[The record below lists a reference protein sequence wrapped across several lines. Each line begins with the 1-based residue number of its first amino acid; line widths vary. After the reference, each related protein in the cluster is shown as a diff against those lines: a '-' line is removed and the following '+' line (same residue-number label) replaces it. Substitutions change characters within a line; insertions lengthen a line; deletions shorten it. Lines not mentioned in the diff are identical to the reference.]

1 MTNKEKYQR
10 TFSTLHASPDI
21 LTEVKE
27 MKTNHKVYIGKLAAV
42 CVAAVMVLALA
53 GGAYAADVGGFRQTV
68 QIWLHGGQTDAVFES
83 NGNGEYTLT
92 YTDEDGVEHQSGG
105 GGVEIDQFGRE
116 RPLTAEEMLEEF
128 DGSSPDIEFRD
139 DGTVWLYF
147 REQKID
153 LTDQFDA
160 DGFCYYKL
168 NDGERDMYLTIKNG
182 HGWAIDYD
190 GFTTPKSS
198 FED

>member
-53 GGAYAADVGGFRQTV
+53 SVAYAADLGGIRQTV
-68 QIWLHGGQTDAVFES
+68 QIWLRGEQVDVVMEA
-83 NGNGEYTLT
+83 GNGEYTL
-92 YTDEDGVEHQSGG
+92 YREDENGELQEFAGG
-105 GGVEIDQFGRE
+105 GGVEIDQFGNE
-116 RPLTAEEMLEEF
+116 RPLTADELLEEF

-147 REQKID
+147 REQKMD

-182 HGWAIDYD
+182 HGMAIDYD

>member
-10 TFSTLHASPDI
+10 TFSTLHASADI

-27 MKTNHKVYIGKLAAV
+27 MKANHKLYISKLAAV
-42 CVAAVMVLALA
+42 CAAAVMVLALA
-53 GGAYAADVGGFRQTV
+53 SAAYAADVGGIRQTV
-68 QIWLHGGQTDAVFES
+68 KIWLRGAQTDAVFES
-83 NGNGEYTLT
+83 DGNGRYTLT
-92 YTDEDGVEHQSGG
+92 YTGEDGVERSGG
-105 GGVEIDQFGRE
+105 GGGVAIDQFGRE
-116 RPLTAEEMLEEF
+116 RPLTAEELLEEL
-128 DGSSPDIEFRD
+128 DCDSPEVEFKDNGTTLLYYRDQVIDITE
-139 DGTVWLYF
+139 
-147 REQKID
+147 
-153 LTDQFDA
+153 QFDA

-182 HGWAIDYD
+182 HGMAIDYD

>member
-53 GGAYAADVGGFRQTV
+53 SAAYAADVGGIQRTV
-68 QIWLHGGQTDAVFES
+68 QLWLRGEPIDAVFES

-92 YTDEDGVEHQSGG
+92 YTDEDGVEHVTQGG
-105 GGVEIDQFGRE
+105 GLVLHHGHE
-116 RPLTAEEMLEEF
+116 RPMTTEELLEEANRF
-128 DGSSPDIEFRD
+128 PEVEVDFRD
-139 DGTVWLYF
+139 DGTTLMYF
-147 REQKID
+147 QDQVID
-153 LTDQFDA
+153 ITDQFDE

-168 NDGERDMYLTIKNG
+168 NDGEQDLYVTIKYQ

>member
-53 GGAYAADVGGFRQTV
+53 SAAYAADLGGIRQTV
-68 QIWLHGGQTDAVFES
+68 QLWFRGEQIDAVFES
-83 NGNGEYTLT
+83 DGNGGYTLT
-92 YTDEDGVEHQSGG
+92 YTGEDGVERSSGG

-116 RPLTAEEMLEEF
+116 RPLTAEELLEEL

-182 HGWAIDYD
+182 HGMAIDYD